1 MADKRYTVSEVLELL
16 EGEELLEDDVSDI
29 VCTVDLNAESEDSD
43 VPEGDGTDCD
53 GSAVLV
59 PSEYLDSEAMQI
71 IANGIDGSSP
81 AERDS
86 LLLTDSEQS
95 SSDEGKQIIN

>member
-29 VCTVDLNAESEDSD
+29 VCTVDLNAESEDSG

-53 GSAVLV
+53 GSAVLD
-59 PSEYLDSEAMQI
+59 PSEFNSFACLVGTI
-71 IANGIDGSSP
+71 
-81 AERDS
+81 
-86 LLLTDSEQS
+86 TS
-95 SSDEGKQIIN
+95 SSDCYHVANKSFFYELKYQMFSICQL